1 MKQRFIDF
9 PKSYP
14 VKKNRTGEIV
24 TSEDGEVAFWA
35 QEGSEGLRLGIKN
48 GFIVV
53 RWGQNFEL
61 TTKIQMKLGVW
72 TAVGMTW
79 GMSDGKLSVYADHI
93 LVSGHD
99 GGTGASKW
107 TGIKYAGL
115 PWELGLAETHQTL
128 VLNDLRKK
136 VVVQTDGQ
144 LKTGRDVVIACL
156 LGAEEFGFAT
166 APLIAMGCIMM
177 RKCHLNTCPVGIA
190 TQDPAL

>member
-79 GMSDGKLSVYADHI
+79 GMSDGKLSVYAF
-93 LVSGHD
+93 
-99 GGTGASKW
+99 
-107 TGIKYAGL
+107 
-115 PWELGLAETHQTL
+115 
-128 VLNDLRKK
+128 
-136 VVVQTDGQ
+136 
-144 LKTGRDVVIACL
+144 
-156 LGAEEFGFAT
+156 EEGNSEIRVTEEYNVNSA
-166 APLIAMGCIMM
+166 
-177 RKCHLNTCPVGIA
+177 VGISLGGF
-190 TQDPAL
+190 TRVGGGVSDGLNYEKLLEMHVDDVKVWNLAL

>member
-1 MKQRFIDF
+1 MDYSKVGVTVTLNVKLGSEKNEEVGIQRSHATGAARSGGVSSLRMKQRFIDF

-79 GMSDGKLSVYADHI
+79 GMSDGKLS
-93 LVSGHD
+93 
-99 GGTGASKW
+99 
-107 TGIKYAGL
+107 
-115 PWELGLAETHQTL
+115 
-128 VLNDLRKK
+128 
-136 VVVQTDGQ
+136 
-144 LKTGRDVVIACL
+144 
-156 LGAEEFGFAT
+156 
-166 APLIAMGCIMM
+166 
-177 RKCHLNTCPVGIA
+177 
-190 TQDPAL
+190 